1 MREFGAI
8 ISINVKQANGRAK
21 RDTHLGGVLQHDG
34 GRDLCDGDNQDP
46 QRRTGA
52 VSAVCGWLAQSS
64 SDVRCCVSR
73 VCPSVLAAA
82 VLTWEARTQNGS
94 DSSLGS
100 QKRDP
105 FSHLLKVMWL
115 PVARAYEPRD
125 RQTALRLLRSAHA
138 RAQPGVT
145 ENG

>member
-1 MREFGAI
+1 M
-8 ISINVKQANGRAK
+8 SV
-21 RDTHLGGVLQHDG
+21 
-34 GRDLCDGDNQDP
+34 
-46 QRRTGA
+46 
-52 VSAVCGWLAQSS
+52 VCGRLAQAC
-64 SDVRCCVSR
+64 SDVRAWGSR

-82 VLTWEARTQNGS
+82 GLTWEARTQNGS

-115 PVARAYEPRD
+115 PVARAHEPC
-125 RQTALRLLRSAHA
+125 RQTASRLLRSAHA